1 MRDYAVELPICLDHD
16 LRMAGWNGAI
26 SPYPDMSLKQKS
38 MQSLRAAFMKKFMD
52 SPKETADSNALSL
65 FLKINEQCKQFR
77 PGTSSRTEAESIALG
92 EAKDFIYRLF
102 HQDDQTS
109 GSLRRLTLSEVS
121 NRFGLGNG
129 ANIGSYSTD
138 FLSKIG
144 TSHMSATDR
153 RLYLLYVQAIS
164 CNPLWSSVESTRSKF
179 READV
184 VQGSRLSFVP
194 KTTEISR
201 TICTEPVLNMLFQK
215 GIASVLEDL
224 LARSCGIDLSKQP
237 DKNRRLAQL
246 GSVDGSFGTI
256 DLSSAS
262 DSMSTSLVTEFFPKH
277 VLDMLVMTR
286 SPYTTLPGGASVELH
301 MISSMGNAFTFPL
314 QTIFFASLVYGA
326 YRVLSIP
333 FERPFRHSLGNFA
346 VFGDDIIC
354 RSQAYGLIC
363 RLLSLCGFSVNVDKS
378 FNEGP
383 FRESCGHDYFSGHNV
398 RGVYIKT
405 LRTSSDKYSAINRLN
420 RWSAQWEIPL
430 PTVIS
435 SLLRGE
441 RILPVPFDEM
451 DDCGIKVPLRFVEK
465 RKVSK
470 YTGGVSYRF
479 LYKQP
484 NSHDVTDVELKPP
497 KLRGWVNNPSA
508 VLLAAL
514 AGTLRSGKA
523 TTRSSERSRARIR
536 TRFSSRWD
544 WIPSEHAEMRAFGER
559 WKSFIELNLTFYKV

>member
-16 LRMAGWNGAI
+16 LYMAGWNGAI
-26 SPYPDMSLKQKS
+26 SPYPDMNLKQKA

-52 SPKETADSNALSL
+52 SPKETADSRALAL
-65 FLKINEQCKQFR
+65 FLQINEQCLQFK
-77 PGTSSRTEAESIALG
+77 PGAASSTESEAIALG
-92 EAKDFIYRLF
+92 EAKDFLYRLF
-102 HQDDQTS
+102 HTEDQTS
-109 GSLRRLTLSEVS
+109 GNLRRLTLAEVS
-121 NRFGLGNG
+121 RRFSLGNG

-144 TSHMSATDR
+144 TSRLSATNQR
-153 RLYLLYVQAIS
+153 LHKLYLQAIS
-164 CNPLWSSVESTRSKF
+164 CDPLWSSVESTRSKF
-179 READV
+179 RETDV

-215 GIASVLEDL
+215 GIASVLEEL
-224 LARSCGIDLSKQP
+224 LRGSCGIDLSIQP
-237 DKNRRLAQL
+237 DKNRLLAQL
-246 GSVDGSFGTI
+246 GSVDGRFGTI

-277 VLDMLVMTR
+277 VLDMLELTR
-286 SPYTTLPGGASVELH
+286 SPITTLPGGTSVELH

-314 QTIFFASLVYGA
+314 QTIFFTSLVYGA
-326 YRVLSIP
+326 YRALSIK

-354 RSQAYGLIC
+354 VREAYGLTC
-363 RLLSLCGFSVNVDKS
+363 RLLSLCGFSVNIDKS

-383 FRESCGHDYFSGHNV
+383 FRESCGHDYFHGHNV

-420 RWSAQWEIPL
+420 RWSAKWEVPL

-441 RILPVPFDEM
+441 RLLPVPFDEM
-451 DDCGIKVPLRFVEK
+451 DDCGIKVPLSFIEK

-470 YTGGVSYRF
+470 YTGGVIYRF

-484 NSHDVTDVELKPP
+484 DSHDVTDVELKPP

-523 TTRSSERSRARIR
+523 TTRSSERSRARLR
-536 TRFSSRWD
+536 TRSSSRWD
-544 WIPSEHAEMRAFGER
+544 WIPSDHAEMREFGER